1 MAERDLA
8 SVARSGANYLSGI
21 ARGSP
26 PPLGVAPRV
35 FWRELLRSLRAHFFF
50 IPAGAALAGSSARG
64 GFEQP
69 WRVAVVVVAAGVGW
83 GVGQLLNDLLDV
95 EADAVDAPGRASARG
110 LLPPG
115 PTLSVA
121 LALGVAVAAAVAI
134 AAPSAMV
141 LIPAA
146 VLLLIGYNSAKKL
159 PLLGNLAHGA
169 LVAVAAAFGFSA
181 TAAGDVSFG
190 AAVPTL
196 GYVGAV
202 AALYLQANYEKDRR
216 GDRLAGYRTLAHVLG
231 VRGSAG
237 VRALLSLAV
246 VWVSA
251 PSVLGSPSAVGFA
264 CLGGVLVVASAIG
277 PLRWGSEAASLKSY
291 PLSIHGAALMML
303 APTAGVSLPLAIGA
317 AVLALLLTERA
328 RRHHE
333 NP

>member
-26 PPLGVAPRV
+26 PPLGVAPRI
-35 FWRELLRSLRAHFFF
+35 FWRELVRALRAHFFF

-64 GFEQP
+64 SFEQP
-69 WRVAVVVVAAGVGW
+69 WRVALVVAAAGVGW

-95 EADAVDAPGRASARG
+95 EADAVDAPGRAAARG

-121 LALGVAVAAAVAI
+121 LALGIAVAAAVAI
-134 AAPSAMV
+134 AAPAA
-141 LIPAA
+141 IPFIPLAA
-146 VLLLIGYNSAKKL
+146 VLLIGYNSAKKL

-181 TAAGDVSFG
+181 TIAGDFAFT
-190 AAVPTL
+190 AAAPTL
-196 GYVGAV
+196 GYV
-202 AALYLQANYEKDRR
+202 AAIAGLYLQANYEKDRR
-216 GDRLAGYRTLAHVLG
+216 GDRLAGYRTLAHVI
-231 VRGSAG
+231 G
-237 VRALLSLAV
+237 VRASAGLRAVLSLAL
-246 VWVSA
+246 VWVA
-251 PSVLGSPSAVGFA
+251 TPEVLVSPSAVGLA
-264 CLGGVLVVASAIG
+264 CLGAALVAASAGG
-277 PLRWGSEAASLKSY
+277 PLRRGSEAASLKSY

-303 APTAGVSLPLAIGA
+303 APTAGVSLPLAIGVA
-317 AVLALLLTERA
+317 ALALVLTERA